1 MSDPLRVLIVD
12 DDHNMTRTL
21 ADILTASGYIVETAA
36 SSEEGL
42 AKLDAIPFG
51 CVLSDIRMPGS
62 DGVQFQRM
70 VKNRRPGTPVILMT
84 AYADQDLMAEGKL
97 QGALAILD
105 KPLNI
110 PLLLLLLRMVAAG
123 NYSK

>member
-1 MSDPLRVLIVD
+1 MNEPLRVLIVD
-12 DDHNMTRTL
+12 DDHNMARTL
-21 ADILTASGYIVETAA
+21 ADILTASGYAVETAG

-42 AKLDAIPFG
+42 AKLDSGSFG

-62 DGVQFQRM
+62 DGVHFQRL
-70 VKNRRPGTPVILMT
+70 VKDKRPGTPVILMT

-110 PLLLLLLRMVAAG
+110 PLLLLMLRMVAAG
-123 NYSK
+123 NFSK

>member
-1 MSDPLRVLIVD
+1 MSEPMRILIVD
-12 DDHNMTRTL
+12 DDHNMARTL
-21 ADILTASGYIVETAA
+21 ADILTASGYAVDTAA

-42 AKLDAIPFG
+42 AKLDALPFG
-51 CVLSDIRMPGS
+51 CVLSDIRMPGT
-62 DGVQFQRM
+62 DGVQFQR
-70 VKNRRPGTPVILMT
+70 VIKDKRPGTPVILMT
-84 AYADQDLMAEGKL
+84 AYADQDLMAQGKI

-110 PLLLLLLRMVAAG
+110 PLLLLMLRMVAAG